1 MSSSQPTQFTEN
13 TRESSVS
20 YGTGR
25 RCLICQSFSH
35 IARFCPQNRGAPVNV
50 RGRGGRRGRV
60 GGGYVTSGYRGH
72 RGDGYGSGGFR
83 GGRWASSNARG
94 AQVNFCST
102 LNQNRMGEHYW
113 PDESVI

>member
-1 MSSSQPTQFTEN
+1 
-13 TRESSVS
+13 VS

-83 GGRWASSNARG
+83 GGRGASSNARG